1 MWNWLVGGQFT
12 RLEELIVGVFMLMLG
27 LFAEDWIDQWRGRR

>member
-12 RLEELIVGVFMLMLG
+12 RLEELALLVIALAIEKWLD
-27 LFAEDWIDQWRGRR
+27 AR